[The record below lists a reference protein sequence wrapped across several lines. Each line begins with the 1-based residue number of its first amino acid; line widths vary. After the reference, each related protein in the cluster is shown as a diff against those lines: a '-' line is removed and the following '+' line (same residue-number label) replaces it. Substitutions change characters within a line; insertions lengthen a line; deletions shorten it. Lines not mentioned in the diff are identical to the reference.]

1 MVTTLRTRLPA
12 VLLLLFGL
20 GQARAADAFDYYV
33 NPVLN
38 RLIESATTREVKEL
52 TPDQIA
58 DHDRVLP
65 NIPFTF
71 LVVKTNKG
79 RNCKL
84 LVQLARQKIGDDKF
98 VPLLVIDR
106 YITYRDGEEQT
117 ILTSGNN
124 VSLFGGFRLSF
135 DLGQVVPE
143 EVGGDVRL
151 AVEGNKI
158 TLQPVG
164 KAKLYLVTRELPNL
178 APPKGAKLVV
188 GENFEPRYYN
198 GTYKLYDDGRRSGKL
213 ILKVDDELNLVG
225 SFYSDRDGAKY
236 EVRGKVGVPQHT
248 VQFTIQFPRTEQTY
262 LGWLFTGDGKALTG
276 FSRLVNRE
284 TGFYAVRVEE

>member
-1 MVTTLRTRLPA
+1 MSARTLLLA
-12 VLLLLFGL
+12 SLVLLCGL
-20 GQARAADAFDYYV
+20 SSARAADAFDYYV

-38 RLIESATTREVKEL
+38 KLIETPTTKEVKEL
-52 TPDQIA
+52 SADQIA
-58 DHDRVLP
+58 DNDRVLP
-65 NIPFTF
+65 NLPFTF
-71 LVVKTNKG
+71 LVVKTNQG

-84 LVQLARQKIGDDKF
+84 LVQMARQKIGQDKF

-106 YITYRDGEEQT
+106 YVAYRDGEEQT
-117 ILTSGNN
+117 ILTSGKN
-124 VSLFGGFRLSF
+124 VSLFAGFRLSF

-151 AVEGNKI
+151 VVEGNKV

-164 KAKLYLVTRELPNL
+164 KARLYLVTRELPNL
-178 APPKGAKLVV
+178 EPPKSARLVV
-188 GENFEPRYYN
+188 GETFEPRYFN

-213 ILKVDDELNLVG
+213 ILKVDDELNVVG

-236 EVRGKVGVPQHT
+236 ELRGKVGMPQHT
-248 VQFTIQFPRTEQTY
+248 VQFTIQLPRSEQTY
-262 LGWLFTGDGKALTG
+262 VGWLFTGDGKALTG